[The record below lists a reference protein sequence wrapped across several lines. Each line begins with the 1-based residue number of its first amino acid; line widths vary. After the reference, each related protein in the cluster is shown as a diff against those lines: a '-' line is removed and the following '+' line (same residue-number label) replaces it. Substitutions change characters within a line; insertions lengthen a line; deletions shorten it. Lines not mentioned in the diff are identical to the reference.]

1 MRKEKHVENSR
12 GAGKIAELEK
22 EIDRLRKLNREYE
35 VIFESSLDGLV
46 VADGEGRLLRVNKS
60 YLGISG
66 AREEEVVGHTV
77 QDLAARGFFT
87 PSATQLA
94 VENKRPVTA
103 EQIFQN
109 GARRSLNTANPVFCD
124 KGELIRIVTNVRD
137 MSEVHRLET
146 ELQEVRASAD
156 RYAAIVE
163 SLNRRFK
170 EEHYTA
176 RSARMRA
183 VFRQALE
190 YATTAAPVLITGES
204 GTGKEVA
211 ADFIHRNSARKERCF
226 LKINCGAI
234 PEQLL
239 EAELFGYEGG
249 AFTGARKQGRTGLF
263 EAADGGSVFLDEV
276 GEMPLSLQVKL
287 LRFVQNKEFYRLG
300 GNRLITVDVC
310 IMAATS
316 RALEEMVARRAFRPD
331 LFYRLNVLSLRMP
344 ALRERVEDIV
354 PLAHHFLRRF
364 NARYGQNKNLSP
376 QVCAMLE
383 AYSWPGNI
391 RELENLL
398 ERLTIINTG
407 PVILPEHISGQT
419 GLASLAPAAG
429 ASPGGVFAAYREAR
443 EAFEKEYWSSALKRH
458 ASYREAA
465 ASLGVDHSTIVKKVA
480 RYAIKEPFTPPGRG
494 GDTRRQSSSTS
505 EGQGQN
511 VAQL

>member
-1 MRKEKHVENSR
+1 
-12 GAGKIAELEK
+12 
-22 EIDRLRKLNREYE
+22 
-35 VIFESSLDGLV
+35 
-46 VADGEGRLLRVNKS
+46 
-60 YLGISG
+60 
-66 AREEEVVGHTV
+66 
-77 QDLAARGFFT
+77 
-87 PSATQLA
+87 
-94 VENKRPVTA
+94 
-103 EQIFQN
+103 
-109 GARRSLNTANPVFCD
+109 VFCD

-146 ELQEVRASAD
+146 ELQEVRSSAD
-156 RYAAIVE
+156 RYAVIVE

-211 ADFIHRNSARKERCF
+211 ADFIHRNSARKERSF

-316 RALEEMVARRAFRPD
+316 RALEEMVAQRAFRPD

-344 ALRERVEDIV
+344 ALRERAEDIV

-383 AYSWPGNI
+383 AYAWPGNI
-391 RELENLL
+391 RELVNLL
-398 ERLTIINTG
+398 ERLVIINTG
-407 PVILPEHISGQT
+407 PVILPEHVSGQT
-419 GLASLAPAAG
+419 GFSSLDPAAG
-429 ASPGGVFAAYREAR
+429 AAPAGAPPGGIFASYREAQ
-443 EAFEKEYWSSALKRH
+443 EAFEKEYWSSALKRY

-465 ASLGVDHSTIVKKVA
+465 AALGVDHSTIVKKVA
-480 RYAIKEPFTPPGRG
+480 RYAIKAPFAPGG
-494 GDTRRQSSSTS
+494 AGSAGNNPGAESKT
-505 EGQGQN
+505 
-511 VAQL
+511 A

>member
-1 MRKEKHVENSR
+1 MRNR
-12 GAGKIAELEK
+12 IQELEK
-22 EIDRLRKLNREYE
+22 EVDRLRKLNREYE
-35 VIFESSLDGLV
+35 VTFESSIDGLV

-60 YLGISG
+60 YLAISG

-77 QDLAARGFFT
+77 YELAERGFFT

-109 GARRSLNTANPVFCD
+109 GARRTLNTANPVFCE
-124 KGELIRIVTNVRD
+124 KGALIRIVTNVRD
-137 MSEVHRLET
+137 MSEVHRLKS
-146 ELQEVRASAD
+146 ELQVAKAD
-156 RYAAIVE
+156 AARYAVILE
-163 SLNRRFK
+163 SMSRRLK

-176 RSARMRA
+176 RSACMRA

-190 YATTAAPVLITGES
+190 YASTSAPVLITGES

-211 ADFIHRNSARKERCF
+211 ADFMHRNSPRKDVSF

-263 EAADGGSVFLDEV
+263 EAADGGSVFLDEI
-276 GEMPLSLQVKL
+276 GDLPLPLQVKL
-287 LRFVQNKEFYRLG
+287 LRFVQNREFYRLG
-300 GNRLITVDVC
+300 GNRLLTVDVR

-316 RALEEMVARRAFRPD
+316 RPLEEMVEQRTFRPD

-344 ALRERVEDIV
+344 ALRERKEDIV
-354 PLAHHFLRRF
+354 PLAHHFLQRF
-364 NARYGQNKNLSP
+364 NARYKQDKALSP
-376 QVCAMLE
+376 QACLLLE

-398 ERLTIINTG
+398 ERMAVIHTG
-407 PVILPEHISGQT
+407 PLILPEHLPEHMRRPEAAQTFSGV
-419 GLASLAPAAG
+419 LPR
-429 ASPGGVFAAYREAR
+429 YREAQ
-443 EAFEKEYWSSALKRH
+443 EAFEREYWSGSLKH
-458 ASYREAA
+458 YSSYREAA
-465 ASLGVDHSTIVKKVA
+465 AALGVDHSTIVKKAA
-480 RYAIKEPFTPPGRG
+480 RYAIKAPWMANGIK
-494 GDTRRQSSSTS
+494 
-505 EGQGQN
+505 
-511 VAQL
+511 AY